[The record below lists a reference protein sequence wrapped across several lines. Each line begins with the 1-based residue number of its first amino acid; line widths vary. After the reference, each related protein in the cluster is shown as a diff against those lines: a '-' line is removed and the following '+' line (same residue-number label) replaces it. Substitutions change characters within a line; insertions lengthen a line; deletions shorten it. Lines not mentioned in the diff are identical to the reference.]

1 VWKKRFLAFLD
12 YNKRRKKMKSKNQT
26 TIFMTVLALILA
38 FALPALSEDK
48 WDDEMQVLIEKLR
61 VDKRILVAE
70 TMKLTESEARAFWPV
85 YESYQDERIKLGK
98 RLIKGIKTYADNY
111 GKISDNDAKSLRRE
125 YLAILYEELRIME
138 SYMPKFEEA
147 LPEKKVFRYFQ
158 IERTWEAAVDAM
170 LSKNIPLIQ

>member
-1 VWKKRFLAFLD
+1 
-12 YNKRRKKMKSKNQT
+12 MKSKNQT

-98 RLIKGIKTYADNY
+98 RLIKGIKTYADKY
-111 GKISDNDAKSLRRE
+111 GKISDEDAKSLRRG
-125 YLAILYEELRIME
+125 YLAILYDELKIME
-138 SYMPKFEEA
+138 AYLPKFEA
-147 LPEKKVFRYFQ
+147 VLPEKKVFRYFQ
-158 IERTWEAAVDAM
+158 LERTIGGQLEALLGAI
-170 LSKNIPLIQ
+170 IPYIQY

>member
-1 VWKKRFLAFLD
+1 
-12 YNKRRKKMKSKNQT
+12 MKSKKQT

-61 VDKRILVAE
+61 VDKRSLVAE

-158 IERTWEAAVDAM
+158 LERRIGGQLLALLDEI
-170 LSKNIPLIQ
+170 IPYIQ